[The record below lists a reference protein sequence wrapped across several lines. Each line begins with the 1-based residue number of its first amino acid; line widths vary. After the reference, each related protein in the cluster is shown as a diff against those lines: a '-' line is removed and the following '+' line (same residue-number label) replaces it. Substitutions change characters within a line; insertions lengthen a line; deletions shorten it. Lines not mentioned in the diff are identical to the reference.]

1 MSEQSKNKFFVV
13 GFFILLG
20 LAVSCFIFQ
29 HISLY
34 KKYVYNSPSD
44 IPSSSVALVFGAGV
58 RPNGKLSDVLS
69 DRVTTAVELY
79 RLGKV
84 QKLLMSGD
92 NGSKTYD
99 EVTAMKEF
107 AIKNGVK
114 SEDITLDYAGFDTYD
129 TCYRAKEIFGLQKD
143 VVLVTQGF
151 HLPRALY
158 ICRRLG
164 ITSIGVRADKHVY
177 LLNAWGLREFLARSK
192 AWLEVE
198 VVHSKPKFLGKK
210 EHIFK

>member
-1 MSEQSKNKFFVV
+1 MTERSKNKFFLV
-13 GFFILLG
+13 GFFVLLG

-29 HISLY
+29 HISRY
-34 KKYVYNSPSD
+34 EKYVYSSINN
-44 IPSSSVALVFGAGV
+44 IPQSSVALVFGAGI
-58 RPNGKLSDVLS
+58 RPNGKLTDVLN

-79 RLGKV
+79 KIGKV

-92 NGSKTYD
+92 NGTKTYD
-99 EVTAMKEF
+99 EVSAMKKF
-107 AIKNGVK
+107 AIEKGVNPQ
-114 SEDITLDYAGFDTYD
+114 DIVLDYAGFDTYD

-158 ICRRLG
+158 TCRRLG
-164 ITSIGVRADKHVY
+164 ITSIGIRADKHVY
-177 LLNAWGLREFLARSK
+177 LLNLWGVREFLARSK

-198 VVHSKPKFLGKK
+198 IFHSKPKFLGKK
-210 EHIFK
+210 EKIF